1 MLAYIKRISSVILLC
16 ALVLSLSSCFIIIN
30 RPEETD
36 QVHTTEAPSTEPT
49 PVVTAP
55 PAIEDE
61 GISRSERARRRL
73 NSLVNF
79 DMDGTTLLLVTADA
93 GIPAPIGSS
102 RYLDK
107 ERWNALNEVSEK
119 YGAELIVTRE
129 SRVYMKTKL
138 LDAKTSGLYYADI
151 VAFPS
156 TELGTFFADDL
167 LYDISKLPFV
177 SPYEEYYYSMATDA
191 ATVDGHIYGVA
202 GESCVDFGDFGCI
215 YVNMSKA
222 AALGFGDIHTTVDDG
237 LWTYDKMLEYIK
249 LYEYSPDGEYV
260 GDAAFS
266 SVRERGDAV
275 RMMFEST
282 GVRYVYSEDGEQVLY
297 SPVGRVE
304 AAVDSLR
311 QLFYKGNYGFV
322 MNDEDVDKY
331 WDVELEELLEPG
343 QAELMRDGKGV
354 FLLGTLSDLSR
365 VYISDDP
372 IVPIPVPK
380 LNGEQAEYSTPTA
393 GETMMYSIPADGAN
407 ITESGIFVEALNV
420 RAYEA
425 VSEAYITNALHYYIR
440 HERTVEMMDLIM
452 KRPYFDMAVNFGSQ
466 YGALAQGAWKTI
478 VQAAETDFNVLD
490 VHFWYYYGA
499 RDTLEEIK
507 GSAK

>member
-1 MLAYIKRISSVILLC
+1 MLAYIKRIGSVILLW

-36 QVHTTEAPSTEPT
+36 RVNTTEASTT
-49 PVVTAP
+49 DIAPVVTTSP
-55 PAIEDE
+55 PIEEE
-61 GISRSERARRRL
+61 GISTEERARRRL
-73 NSLVNF
+73 DSLVSF
-79 DMDGTTLLLVTADA
+79 DMDGTTLLLVTADSNV
-93 GIPAPIGSS
+93 PAPIGSS

-107 ERWNALNEVSEK
+107 ARWRALNDVSEK

-138 LDAKTSGLYYADI
+138 LEAKTSGLYYADI
-151 VAFPS
+151 VAFPG

-177 SPYEEYYYSMATDA
+177 SPYAEYYYPMATEA
-191 ATVDGHIYGVA
+191 ATVDGHVYGVA

-222 AALGFGDIHTTVDDG
+222 EALGFGDIHTTVDDG
-237 LWTYDKMLEYIK
+237 LWTYEKMLEYIK

-266 SVRERGDAV
+266 SVHALEDAV
-275 RMMFEST
+275 GLMFEST
-282 GVRYVYSEDGEQVLY
+282 GVSYVYSEDGEQVLY
-297 SPVGRVE
+297 SPVGKVE
-304 AAVDSLR
+304 AAVDALR
-311 QLFYKGNYGFV
+311 QMFYRGNYGFV
-322 MNDEDVDKY
+322 MTDEDIEKY
-331 WDVELEELLEPG
+331 WDAELEELIMPG
-343 QAELMRDGKGV
+343 QSELMRDGKGL

-365 VYISDDP
+365 TYISDDP

-380 LNGEQAEYSTPTA
+380 LNGEQTEYSTPT
-393 GETMMYSIPADGAN
+393 GGVTMMYSIPADGAN

-425 VSEAYITNALHYYIR
+425 VSEAYITNALHYHMR
-440 HERTVEMMDLIM
+440 HEKTVKMMDLIM
-452 KRPYFDMAVNFGSQ
+452 KRPYFDLAVNFGSQ

-478 VQAAETDFNVLD
+478 IQAAETDFNVLD